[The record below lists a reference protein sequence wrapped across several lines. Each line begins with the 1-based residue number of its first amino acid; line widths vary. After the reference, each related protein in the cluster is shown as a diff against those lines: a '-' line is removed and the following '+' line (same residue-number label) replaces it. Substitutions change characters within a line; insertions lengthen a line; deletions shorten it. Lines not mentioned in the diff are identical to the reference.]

1 MSTAV
6 SGVKPR
12 APKPWDKLRRHVRS
26 GSLGAV
32 SQPSSPGSPEVEP
45 GPFHLR
51 DGNLQERNIANAG
64 GPVPSARHSEPAKGA
79 GALAELAAQAAPA
92 QAGAASTPPSRVY
105 ARSKSAPGSSSAPSD
120 DKAEKTRTFV
130 SPGSASRS
138 PSTALERGA
147 SSAPTRQTRDALEAA
162 RIADERKNAA
172 RPDDASFDASSS
184 GADTRPEQGSV
195 EFPDVGE
202 GPDAFQWLLTRQ
214 LEVEM
219 SLRGAPP
226 ATQADV
232 EATRATFASFC
243 VFFDDLRRGAAALS
257 AHADASFAGGKST
270 SPGSKDSRVRGFLV
284 PPEDARGKR
293 PACEPF
299 SLFQELLHRVAGFT
313 AGGSSVDEQ
322 RRDGDVPMHQ
332 AKVLYRASV
341 ATDAVLREVDAVL
354 GEETVRELA
363 ATVRKMRAMLR
374 VKMEDAN
381 DVRMAEEAVRGARRF
396 FDTLKIHAEKEG
408 KEDVEVL
415 RTLREA

>member
-120 DKAEKTRTFV
+120 DKAEKTPTRV

-147 SSAPTRQTRDALEAA
+147 SSSPTRQTRDALEAA

-184 GADTRPEQGSV
+184 GADTRPEG
-195 EFPDVGE
+195 ETRVGE

-232 EATRATFASFC
+232 ETTRAMFASFC
-243 VFFDDLRRGAAALS
+243 DFFDNLRRGAAALS

-284 PPEDARGKR
+284 PPEDARVV

>member
-120 DKAEKTRTFV
+120 DKAEKTPTRV

-147 SSAPTRQTRDALEAA
+147 SSSPTRQTRDALEAA
-162 RIADERKNAA
+162 RIADERKNADA
-172 RPDDASFDASSS
+172 DDASFNASSS
-184 GADTRPEQGSV
+184 GADTRPEEGSV

-232 EATRATFASFC
+232 ETTRATFASFC

-257 AHADASFAGGKST
+257 ARADASGGKST

-284 PPEDARGKR
+284 PPEDARVV

-332 AKVLYRASV
+332 AKVLYRESV

>member
-79 GALAELAAQAAPA
+79 GALAELAAQAAHA

-120 DKAEKTRTFV
+120 DKAEKTRTRV

-147 SSAPTRQTRDALEAA
+147 SSSPTDRQTRDALGAA

-172 RPDDASFDASSS
+172 RPDDASLDASSS

-195 EFPDVGE
+195 EFPDVCVGE
-202 GPDAFQWLLTRQ
+202 GQGPDAFQWLLTRQ

-243 VFFDDLRRGAAALS
+243 VFFDNLRRGAAALS
-257 AHADASFAGGKST
+257 ARADASGGKST

-322 RRDGDVPMHQ
+322 
-332 AKVLYRASV
+332 
-341 ATDAVLREVDAVL
+341 
-354 GEETVRELA
+354 
-363 ATVRKMRAMLR
+363 
-374 VKMEDAN
+374 
-381 DVRMAEEAVRGARRF
+381 
-396 FDTLKIHAEKEG
+396 
-408 KEDVEVL
+408 
-415 RTLREA
+415 

>member
-1 MSTAV
+1 MEYGKARPERQCAPRAPAVMSTAV

-32 SQPSSPGSPEVEP
+32 SQPSSPGSPEVDP

-79 GALAELAAQAAPA
+79 PLAELAAQAAPA
-92 QAGAASTPPSRVY
+92 QAGAASPPPSRVY

-120 DKAEKTRTFV
+120 DKAEKTRTRV
-130 SPGSASRS
+130 SPGEKSSRS
-138 PSTALERGA
+138 KSTALGQENST
-147 SSAPTRQTRDALEAA
+147 SSAPTRPTR
-162 RIADERKNAA
+162 
-172 RPDDASFDASSS
+172 DASSS
-184 GADTRPEQGSV
+184 GADTQPEVSGSV
-195 EFPDVGE
+195 EFPSVGE

-243 VFFDDLRRGAAALS
+243 VFFDNLRDGAAALS
-257 AHADASFAGGKST
+257 ARAEASGSGVKST

-284 PPEDARGKR
+284 PPEDTRLV

-354 GEETVRELA
+354 GQERVRELA

-396 FDTLKIHAEKEG
+396 FDTLKVYAEKEG

>member
-1 MSTAV
+1 
-6 SGVKPR
+6 
-12 APKPWDKLRRHVRS
+12 
-26 GSLGAV
+26 
-32 SQPSSPGSPEVEP
+32 
-45 GPFHLR
+45 
-51 DGNLQERNIANAG
+51 
-64 GPVPSARHSEPAKGA
+64 
-79 GALAELAAQAAPA
+79 
-92 QAGAASTPPSRVY
+92 
-105 ARSKSAPGSSSAPSD
+105 
-120 DKAEKTRTFV
+120 
-130 SPGSASRS
+130 
-138 PSTALERGA
+138 
-147 SSAPTRQTRDALEAA
+147 
-162 RIADERKNAA
+162 
-172 RPDDASFDASSS
+172 
-184 GADTRPEQGSV
+184 
-195 EFPDVGE
+195 
-202 GPDAFQWLLTRQ
+202 
-214 LEVEM
+214 M

-257 AHADASFAGGKST
+257 ARADASGGKST

>member
-1 MSTAV
+1 M
-6 SGVKPR
+6 
-12 APKPWDKLRRHVRS
+12 
-26 GSLGAV
+26 
-32 SQPSSPGSPEVEP
+32 
-45 GPFHLR
+45 
-51 DGNLQERNIANAG
+51 
-64 GPVPSARHSEPAKGA
+64 
-79 GALAELAAQAAPA
+79 
-92 QAGAASTPPSRVY
+92 
-105 ARSKSAPGSSSAPSD
+105 
-120 DKAEKTRTFV
+120 
-130 SPGSASRS
+130 
-138 PSTALERGA
+138 
-147 SSAPTRQTRDALEAA
+147 
-162 RIADERKNAA
+162 
-172 RPDDASFDASSS
+172 
-184 GADTRPEQGSV
+184 
-195 EFPDVGE
+195 EFPDEDRE

-243 VFFDDLRRGAAALS
+243 VFFDNLRDGAAALS
-257 AHADASFAGGKST
+257 ARAEASGSGVKST

-284 PPEDARGKR
+284 PPEDTRLV

-354 GEETVRELA
+354 GQERVRELA

-396 FDTLKIHAEKEG
+396 FDTLKVYAEKEN